1 MENLLKTKI
10 LSPMEPSPTQK
21 SIDIETMMLSTKV
34 LSGNGVSCQKKSQK
48 KKINQNQRKSQQD
61 GRVGGIGLSDRL
73 KMNLKIRVSIW
84 MIFSTTLFK
93 GRNILENLL
102 EALEALF
109 RMWIVE
115 MEFR

>member
-1 MENLLKTKI
+1 METSTKI

-21 SIDIETMMLSTKV
+21 SIDIEIMMLPTKV

-61 GRVGGIGLSDRL
+61 GHVGGIGLGDRL

-102 EALEALF
+102 EALF